1 MKSLKLTAVL
11 LAVCVMQGENFK
23 IFLSAFVEFFPRG
36 GGVKSTSIRRYIYK
50 QTTSEIATLMIFV
63 RLAAGYVTQ
72 IGASSHGIKC

>member
-36 GGVKSTSIRRYIYK
+36 GALKGHRFADISISRQRLKSRP
-50 QTTSEIATLMIFV
+50 
-63 RLAAGYVTQ
+63 
-72 IGASSHGIKC
+72 